1 MGRHTHPIWNRL
13 AIVRPLAHRDFRL
26 LWFGQTIS
34 AFGNAIFGVA
44 LPFQVLALR
53 GSAVQLGTAFA
64 LSTGTSLVALLFGG
78 VIVDRVSRRRVILAS
93 DLLSGVV
100 VAAVAGLGLSGHLTI
115 AIIYVAAVFFG
126 AASAFYLPA
135 MGAIVPEL
143 VPADVLTA
151 GNSLRGLSRQVNR
164 VIGPLVGGVLVSG
177 IGPPAAF
184 AVDAATF
191 FVSFVIFLASSATVV
206 AAVKRPS
213 LFADLKEGIRYTA
226 SIPWLWITIFAFS
239 VINFFDLA
247 PLTVG
252 LPLLVHEVIG
262 GGARTF
268 GFIGAAAGVGELIAT
283 LTVSQL
289 NVRRVGIYLYTVASV
304 EGLAFLAIG
313 LYPALPLVMVANA
326 LFAACVVGFTVVW
339 DSLLQKEVP
348 RPLLGRVVSLDWF
361 GAILLGPAAPIF
373 GALLAQR
380 SGPRSVFVICGVF
393 AFVLSLAGLAIPAV
407 RHLRLT
413 ETVVDDSR

>member
-1 MGRHTHPIWNRL
+1 
-13 AIVRPLAHRDFRL
+13 
-26 LWFGQTIS
+26 
-34 AFGNAIFGVA
+34 VA

-64 LSTGTSLVALLFGG
+64 LSTGTALVALLFGG
-78 VIVDRVSRRRVILAS
+78 VIVDRVSRRRVILTS
-93 DLLSGVV
+93 DVLSGVV
-100 VAAVAGLGLSGHLTI
+100 VAVVAGLGLTGHLTI
-115 AIIYVAAVFFG
+115 GIIYVAAVFFG
-126 AASAFYLPA
+126 AATAFYLPA

-143 VPADVLTA
+143 VPADVLIA

-164 VIGPLVGGVLVSG
+164 VIGPLAGGVLVSG

-206 AAVKRPS
+206 TAVKRPS

-226 SIPWLWITIFAFS
+226 SIPWLWITILAFS
-239 VINFFDLA
+239 VINFFNFA

-252 LPLLVHEVIG
+252 LPLLVNNVIG

-268 GFIGAAAGVGELIAT
+268 GLIGAAAGAGELIAT
-283 LTVSQL
+283 FTVSQL
-289 NVRRVGIYLYTVASV
+289 TVRRVGIYLYVVASV
-304 EGLAFLAIG
+304 EGLALLVMGQF
-313 LYPALPLVMVANA
+313 PVLPLVMLANA
-326 LFAACVVGFTVVW
+326 LFAGCVVAFTVVW
-339 DSLLQKEVP
+339 DSLLQREVP

-380 SGPRSVFVICGVF
+380 SGPRAVFVICGIF
-393 AFVLSLAGLAIPAV
+393 AFALSLAGLVIPAI
-407 RHLRLT
+407 RRLQINESVVPT
-413 ETVVDDSR
+413 EPKL

>member
-1 MGRHTHPIWNRL
+1 
-13 AIVRPLAHRDFRL
+13 
-26 LWFGQTIS
+26 
-34 AFGNAIFGVA
+34 
-44 LPFQVLALR
+44 
-53 GSAVQLGTAFA
+53 
-64 LSTGTSLVALLFGG
+64 
-78 VIVDRVSRRRVILAS
+78 
-93 DLLSGVV
+93 V
-100 VAAVAGLGLSGHLTI
+100 VAAAIAGLGLTGHLTI
-115 AIIYVAAVFFG
+115 EIIYVAAVFFG
-126 AASAFYLPA
+126 AATAFYLPA
-135 MGAIVPEL
+135 MGAIIPEL
-143 VPADVLTA
+143 VPADVLIA

-164 VIGPLVGGVLVSG
+164 VIGPLAGGVLVSG

-206 AAVKRPS
+206 TAVKRPS
-213 LFADLKEGIRYTA
+213 LFTDLKEGIRYTA

-239 VINFFDLA
+239 VINFFNFA

-252 LPLLVHEVIG
+252 LPLLVNNVIG

-268 GFIGAAAGVGELIAT
+268 GLIGAAAGAGELIAT
-283 LTVSQL
+283 FTVSQL
-289 NVRRVGIYLYTVASV
+289 NVRRVGIYLYAVASV
-304 EGLAFLAIG
+304 EGLALLGMG
-313 LYPALPLVMVANA
+313 LFPALPLVMLANA
-326 LFAACVVGFTVVW
+326 LFAACVVAFTVVW
-339 DSLLQKEVP
+339 DSLLQREVP

-407 RHLRLT
+407 RRLR
-413 ETVVDDSR
+413 

>member
-135 MGAIVPEL
+135 RRTTTTG
-143 VPADVLTA
+143 
-151 GNSLRGLSRQVNR
+151 
-164 VIGPLVGGVLVSG
+164 
-177 IGPPAAF
+177 
-184 AVDAATF
+184 
-191 FVSFVIFLASSATVV
+191 SARAHTGT
-206 AAVKRPS
+206 R
-213 LFADLKEGIRYTA
+213 
-226 SIPWLWITIFAFS
+226 
-239 VINFFDLA
+239 
-247 PLTVG
+247 
-252 LPLLVHEVIG
+252 
-262 GGARTF
+262 
-268 GFIGAAAGVGELIAT
+268 
-283 LTVSQL
+283 
-289 NVRRVGIYLYTVASV
+289 
-304 EGLAFLAIG
+304 
-313 LYPALPLVMVANA
+313 
-326 LFAACVVGFTVVW
+326 
-339 DSLLQKEVP
+339 
-348 RPLLGRVVSLDWF
+348 
-361 GAILLGPAAPIF
+361 
-373 GALLAQR
+373 
-380 SGPRSVFVICGVF
+380 
-393 AFVLSLAGLAIPAV
+393 
-407 RHLRLT
+407 
-413 ETVVDDSR
+413 

>member
-1 MGRHTHPIWNRL
+1 MDTGRVIWNRL
-13 AIVRPLAHRDFRL
+13 AIVRPLRHRDFRL
-26 LWFGQTIS
+26 LWLGQTVS
-34 AFGNAIFGVA
+34 AFGNAIFGIA
-44 LPFQVLALR
+44 LPFQVLALK

-78 VIVDRVSRRRVILAS
+78 VIVDRVSRRRVILTS

-100 VAAVAGLGLSGHLTI
+100 VAAIATLGLSGHLTI
-115 AIIYVAAVFFG
+115 EIIYVAAVFFG

-143 VPADVLTA
+143 VPADVLVA

-164 VIGPLVGGVLVSG
+164 VIGPLAGGVLVSG
-177 IGPPAAF
+177 VGPPAAF
-184 AVDAATF
+184 AVDAVTF
-191 FVSFVIFLASSATVV
+191 FVSFAIFLASSATVV
-206 AAVKRPS
+206 SAVKRAS
-213 LFADLKEGIRYTA
+213 LFSDLKEGIRYTA

-252 LPLLVHEVIG
+252 LPLLVHDVIG

-268 GFIGAAAGVGELIAT
+268 GLIGAAAGVGELIAT

-289 NVRRVGIYLYTVASV
+289 TVRRVGIYLYTVASV
-304 EGLAFLAIG
+304 EGLAFLAMG
-313 LYPALPLVMVANA
+313 LYPVLPLVMVANGM
-326 LFAACVVGFTVVW
+326 FAASVVAFTVVW
-339 DSLLQKEVP
+339 DSLLQREVP

-380 SGPRSVFVICGVF
+380 SGPRSVFLVCGAF

-407 RHLRLT
+407 RHLRLAEVPQT
-413 ETVVDDSR
+413 S